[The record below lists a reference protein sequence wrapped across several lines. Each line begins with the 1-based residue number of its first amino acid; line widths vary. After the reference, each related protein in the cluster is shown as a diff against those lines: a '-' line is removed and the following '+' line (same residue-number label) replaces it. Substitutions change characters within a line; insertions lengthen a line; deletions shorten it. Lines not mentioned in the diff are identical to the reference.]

1 MPAATRPTKIA
12 FAEMRSAGVRG
23 VMVYCSDHHC
33 SHAAQT

>member
-23 VMVYCSDHHC
+23 VMVYCCDHHC